1 MLTRRKLLQFLPSLP
16 FVGGFVGG
24 GLLPGS
30 EPSAPVSAPYRDYFK
45 ELGLRTYINAAGTY
59 TALTGSLM
67 PEEVTEAIQYAARQY
82 VRLDDI
88 QDKVGERIAAL
99 LRCEAATVTAG
110 AASAM
115 TLGTAGVLTG
125 MVLTF
130 AHTMGEFGVVLM
142 VGGNIPAETRTISIA
157 IYDRTQAFDQVAA
170 GTMSLVLLGFAFV
183 TVSLVYAVNQF
194 HRRKKV

>member
-16 FVGGFVGG
+16 FAGGFIGG
-24 GLLPGS
+24 SLLPGN
-30 EPSAPVSAPYRDYFK
+30 EPVAPPHLPDRDYFK

-59 TALTGSLM
+59 TSLTGSLM

-88 QDKVGERIAAL
+88 QDRVGERIAAL

-110 AASAM
+110 AASAL

-125 MVLTF
+125 TD
-130 AHTMGEFGVVLM
+130 E
-142 VGGNIPAETRTISIA
+142 E
-157 IYDRTQAFDQVAA
+157 
-170 GTMSLVLLGFAFV
+170 
-183 TVSLVYAVNQF
+183 
-194 HRRKKV
+194 KVPRQGARDPDV